1 MPAGQKILL
10 GITGSIAAYKAAF
23 LVRLL
28 SRQGADVKVIMTP
41 SATRFISPLT
51 LATLSRHPVPTGI
64 IDDESWNNHVEL
76 GLWADLF
83 LIAPATANTLARMAH
98 GVCDDMITACYLS
111 ARCPVMVAPAMDVD
125 MWLHPA
131 TRRNIDQL
139 VHDGVQVIPVE
150 EGELASGLTGP
161 GRMAEPEHIAAY
173 LGNFFQQKTTDT
185 LSGIRVLVTAGP
197 TYEAIDPVRFI
208 GNRSSGKMGLALAL
222 ALLDRGAEVHLV
234 MGPASIDIPVRH
246 GLMVYRVESA
256 AEMAGRALELWP
268 RCMVAILAAA
278 VADYT
283 PTHPAGQKIKKSDDH
298 LTLQLRRTEDIAF
311 SLGQTKKPDQLTVG
325 FALETEKEEDHALEK
340 MARKN
345 FDFIVLNSLNDPG
358 AGFQYD
364 TNKITI
370 LGAGGLKTV
379 FPLKSKTE
387 VARDIVDVLEK
398 QIRKKD
404 QL

>member
-1 MPAGQKILL
+1 MPAGRKILL
-10 GITGSIAAYKAAF
+10 GITGSIAVYKAAF

-28 SRQGADVKVIMTP
+28 TRQGADVKVIMTP
-41 SATRFISPLT
+41 SATRFIAPLT
-51 LATLSRHPVPTGI
+51 LATLSKHPVPTGM

-83 LIAPATANTLARMAH
+83 LIAPATANTLARMVH
-98 GVCDDMITACYLS
+98 GLCDDMITACYLS

-161 GRMAEPEHIAAY
+161 GRMAEPEHIVEY
-173 LGNFFQQKTTDT
+173 LGNFFQKKSADT

-208 GNRSSGKMGLALAL
+208 GNRSSGKMGLALVL

-234 MGPASIDIPVRH
+234 MGPAQIEIPVRP
-246 GLMVYRVESA
+246 GLMIYRVESA
-256 AEMAGRALELWP
+256 AEMADRALELWP
-268 RCMVAILAAA
+268 RCRVAILAAA

-283 PTHPAGQKIKKSDDH
+283 PAHPAGQKIKKSGEH
-298 LTLQLRRTEDIAF
+298 LTLQLMRTEDIAS
-311 SLGQTKKPDQLTVG
+311 SLGKTKRPDQITVG

-340 MARKN
+340 MAKKN
-345 FDFIVLNSLNDPG
+345 FDFIILNSLNDPG
-358 AGFQYD
+358 AGFRYD

-370 LGAGGLKTV
+370 LEIEGHKTV

-398 QIRKKD
+398 QMRKKD
-404 QL
+404 LL